1 MDITIVIVNWNVKGF
16 LKKCL
21 ESVYKFTQGVEFEV
35 FVVDNNSSDGSQD
48 IVRLEFP
55 RVNLIA
61 NNENYG
67 FSKANNQ
74 ALKVACGRYVVLLN
88 PDTELIDNS
97 MKAMVEFMDS
107 RLDIDAIGCKLIYPE
122 GDTQHSC
129 RHFPSLF
136 TDLMENLYLDSIFPK
151 SYFFNRYRMGDWAH
165 NDFREVDQPY
175 GACLLFRQE
184 VMKKIGLMDERF
196 FMYYDEVDLCYRI
209 KKTGGKIYFIPDIK
223 VIHYSNRSSKQVSVT
238 CEHYKYRSKFLFFDK
253 HYGRCSLL
261 LLALSLVLRSIL
273 AWVIFPLTHIVCG
286 QPKDAKYF
294 QQYSGIIWSE
304 YINFFKPH

>member
-1 MDITIVIVNWNVKGF
+1 VKEF

-21 ESVYKFTQGVEFEV
+21 ESVYKFAQGVEFEV

-48 IVRLEFP
+48 MVRAEFP
-55 RVNLIA
+55 QVRLIA

-74 ALKVACGRYVVLLN
+74 ALKLCGGRYILLLN

-97 MKAMVEFMDS
+97 PKAMAEFMDNQPG
-107 RLDIDAIGCKLIYPE
+107 IDAIGCKLIYPE
-122 GDTQHSC
+122 GDVQHSC

-136 TDLMENLYLDSIFPK
+136 TDLMENLYLDALFQK
-151 SYFFNRYRMGDWAH
+151 SPFFNYYRMGDWAH
-165 NDFREVDQPY
+165 NEFRQVDQPY

-209 KKTGGKIYFIPDIK
+209 KKSGGKIYFVPGIQ
-223 VIHYSNRSSKQVSVT
+223 VIHYANRSSNQISVT

-253 HYGRCSLL
+253 HYGRWSIFILT
-261 LLALSLVLRSIL
+261 LSLILRSIL
-273 AWVIFPLTHIVCG
+273 AGCVFPVLHVVCG
-286 QPKDAKYF
+286 RPRDEKYF
-294 QQYSGIIWSE
+294 KRYLRIIWSE
-304 YINFFKPH
+304 YLRFWNSH